1 MFTKHNI
8 LLFFGTLLALSL
20 FFFFFISP
28 IPAPWVPSGRLI
40 LAVRAVPSPSADFTL
55 LLGIDNIELY
65 KAGGGTEKVT
75 VRTRRVTLEPG
86 SDALA
91 LVLDAS
97 VPPGNYSGFGFLLTS
112 PELRNSWQ
120 EEEAPT
126 YMSLV
131 GDTVRMNSPFH
142 IEKDVTSA
150 IVLAFETLTAIHE
163 KDGVKLY
170 LPVIQTET
178 RFNATPSLED
188 ESAIHI
194 QGGSIEH
201 SATFGMDWDGRMRY
215 NFRASAVESEP
226 KENPQVQ
233 VDVPSTDT
241 DTLLIDDETAS
252 TTTSSTTTPI
262 EETNDNETQKVEEKG
277 EVEN

>member
-1 MFTKHNI
+1 V
-8 LLFFGTLLALSL
+8 LSL
-20 FFFFFISP
+20 VFFYFISP
-28 IPAPWVPSGRLI
+28 IPAPWFPSGRLI
-40 LAVRAVPSPSADFTL
+40 LAVRAVPSPSADFAV

-65 KAGGGTEKVT
+65 KVDGGTEMVT

-97 VPPGNYSGFGFLLTS
+97 VPTGNYSGVGFLLTS

-120 EEEAPT
+120 EDEAPT

-131 GDTVRMNSPFH
+131 GGTIRLDSPYH
-142 IEKDVTSA
+142 IEKDVTST
-150 IVLAFETLTAIHE
+150 IVLAFETLPAIHE
-163 KDGVKLY
+163 KDGAKLY

-178 RFNATPSLED
+178 RFNATPFLED

-194 QGGSIEH
+194 QGGVIEH

-215 NFRASAVESEP
+215 NFRAQSVEPETT
-226 KENPQVQ
+226 ENLVEAPPA
-233 VDVPSTDT
+233 D
-241 DTLLIDDETAS
+241 IDMTVSDETNTA
-252 TTTSSTTTPI
+252 TTSSTTPTEEIDTDTPQ
-262 EETNDNETQKVEEKG
+262 EEDEDEDEDEEAEEKN
-277 EVEN
+277 EI